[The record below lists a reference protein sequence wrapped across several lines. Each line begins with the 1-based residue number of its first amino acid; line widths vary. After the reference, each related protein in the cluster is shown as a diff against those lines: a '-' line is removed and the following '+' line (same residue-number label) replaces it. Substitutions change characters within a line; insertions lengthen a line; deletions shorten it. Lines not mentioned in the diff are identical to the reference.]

1 MIEIEILN
9 GERRGTVLTLD
20 SAVNNSEPIT
30 LLEDE
35 VLVFR
40 LREKED
46 IPDLALGL
54 HENLVRYTKRRAD
67 GDDWI
72 YEWLP
77 KDRGNGRKE
86 AFFHNFYGLAE
97 LCLTLVPRED
107 AQHPSFAIAL
117 QPIEVLAR
125 KLNADRVA
133 AMLEFMSRHD
143 AAQLASAIRITRLR
157 AGHRQ
162 GGRTV
167 EHVLDR
173 IQHNLEFLRQVLPSV
188 AAQPLRRLHLRR
200 IVVTPTPETLIDESS
215 IQWIA
220 ENPDHL
226 ISASDD
232 QEAVIELEDEP
243 YALVRVLETQSA
255 ESTDLYEN
263 QVIHGF
269 VAVLNQAARE
279 IRARLVEA
287 GSARPGQTAALDGYV
302 SFFTQIGRFSATI
315 NANKIQRC
323 EEILSELIRL
333 REWLI
338 RVVPVSR
345 EEAGKPAFTQ
355 KARHT
360 LLYQQVFRKVLLWH
374 SYGEPDWSVQ
384 DELTSIKSIDKLF
397 EYYVLSLIR
406 HQLEK
411 VEIDGVSLVRADEDE
426 TLAAIGYRLGDTAI
440 RLFYEPTI
448 WMAGHVDAVGKD
460 LVNTEG
466 WTRYEDN
473 DGRAKWRRS
482 HYRARANNG
491 VNARRTP
498 DYLIEIARKGQPS
511 RYLIIDAKYTTR
523 FRAFHDKLPELAM
536 KYLHGIHQQGTGLS
550 LTSALMIVNPDDR
563 GETWHFHTP
572 EYSIYGPTPAM
583 PALLV
588 TSVDVAKAHEA
599 ESNIGRDLRRLLEF
613 NLYEV
618 QSAALASRDSSGPLL
633 PLRAMLA

>member
-9 GERRGTVLTLD
+9 GERRGKVLTLD
-20 SAVNNSEPIT
+20 SAVKNIEPLT

-40 LREKED
+40 LREKD
-46 IPDLALGL
+46 DLPDLALGL
-54 HENLVRYTKRRAD
+54 HENLVRYTQRRPD
-67 GDDWI
+67 GDGWV
-72 YEWLP
+72 YEWQP
-77 KDRGNGRKE
+77 KDRSNGRKE

-97 LCLTLVPRED
+97 LCLTLMPQEGDTR
-107 AQHPSFAIAL
+107 PSFVVAL
-117 QPIEVLAR
+117 QPVEVLAR
-125 KLNADRVA
+125 KINADRVA

-143 AAQLASAIRITRLR
+143 AAQLANAIRITRLR

-173 IQHNLEFLRQVLPSV
+173 IQHNLEFLRQALPSV
-188 AAQPLRRLHLRR
+188 AAQPLRRLHQRR
-200 IVVTPTPETLIDESS
+200 EVVTPTPNTLIDESS
-215 IQWIA
+215 IRWIV

-226 ISASDD
+226 VAAPDD
-232 QEAVIELEDEP
+232 RAAVIEWEDEP

-269 VAVLNQAARE
+269 VAVLIQATRE
-279 IRARLVEA
+279 IRARLA
-287 GSARPGQTAALDGYV
+287 DSGSARPGQTAAVDGGYV

-315 NANKIQRC
+315 NANKILRC
-323 EEILSELIRL
+323 EAILAELARL
-333 REWLI
+333 REWLV
-338 RVVPVSR
+338 RAVPVSR
-345 EEAGKPAFTQ
+345 KETAKPVFTQ

-360 LLYQQVFRKVLLWH
+360 LLYQQVFRKVLIWH

-397 EYYVLSLIR
+397 EYYVLCLIR
-406 HQLEK
+406 HQLEQTE
-411 VEIDGVSLVRADEDE
+411 VRGVPLAMAEDDDQ
-426 TLAAIGYRLGDTAI
+426 AAIEYRLGDVTI

-448 WMAGHVDAVGKD
+448 WMAGHADAAGQEM
-460 LVNTEG
+460 VNTEG
-466 WTRYEDN
+466 WTRYEDD
-473 DGRAKWRRS
+473 DGHARGRRTR
-482 HYRARANNG
+482 YRARASAG

-498 DYLIEIARKGQPS
+498 DYLIEIARKGQPR
-511 RYLIIDAKYTTR
+511 RYLVIDAKYTTR
-523 FRAFHDKLPELAM
+523 FRAFHDKLPELTM
-536 KYLHGIHQQGTGLS
+536 KYLHGIHQQGTGVS
-550 LTSALMIVNPDDR
+550 LASALMIVNPDDR

-572 EYSIYGPTPAM
+572 DYSIHGPTPAT

-599 ESNIGRDLRRLLEF
+599 ESNIGRDLRRLLEL
-613 NLYEV
+613 NLGEV
-618 QSAALASRDSSGPLL
+618 HPSLSDRDSGGPVL
-633 PLRAMLA
+633 PLRAVLA